1 MTMKKY
7 SKPETNVMEIETQEA
22 LLSFSNIHEEESDGT
37 SPMSL
42 EPVSYTHLTLPT
54 ILRV

>member
-22 LLSFSNIHEEESDGT
+22 LLLSLIH
-37 SPMSL
+37 
-42 EPVSYTHLTLPT
+42 
-54 ILRV
+54 I

>member
-22 LLSFSNIHEEESDGT
+22 PAQLLQH
-37 SPMSL
+37 P
-42 EPVSYTHLTLPT
+42 
-54 ILRV
+54 

>member
-22 LLSFSNIHEEESDGT
+22 LLSFSNIHEEESDGS

-42 EPVSYTHLTLPT
+42 EFHDIWDVNK
-54 ILRV
+54 

>member
-37 SPMSL
+37 SP
-42 EPVSYTHLTLPT
+42 
-54 ILRV
+54 LRLVLIDIWYVKN

>member
-42 EPVSYTHLTLPT
+42 ELNDIWDVNK
-54 ILRV
+54 